1 MYMKQSIL
9 VVTMVGG
16 EPTISFTSLTKL
28 RVAIAKIPAYFS
40 PSRTN
45 PNVSLKDCLDLD
57 LASRMFLF
65 LSIVSFSRMP
75 ARTSF

>member
-1 MYMKQSIL
+1 MKQSIL
-9 VVTMVGG
+9 IVTMVGG

-45 PNVSLKDCLDLD
+45 PNVSLKDCLDL
-57 LASRMFLF
+57 ASRMFLF
-65 LSIVSFSRMP
+65 LSIISFSRMP
-75 ARTSF
+75 ASTSF